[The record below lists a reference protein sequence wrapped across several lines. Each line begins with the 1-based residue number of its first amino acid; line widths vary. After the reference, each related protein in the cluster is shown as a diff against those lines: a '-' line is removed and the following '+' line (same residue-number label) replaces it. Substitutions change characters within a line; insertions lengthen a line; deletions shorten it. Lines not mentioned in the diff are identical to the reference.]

1 MNQDMTAETS
11 QLVQRLQGR
20 LDREK
25 RARKEAER
33 LLEEKSLA
41 LYQTNLALQQ
51 QANNLEQI
59 VLERTEDLRQAL
71 DHAEAATQAKSNFLA
86 TMSHEIR
93 TPMNGVIGMTDL
105 LLHTDIS
112 EEQRNYLSVL
122 KSSGQNLLSLIN
134 DILDY
139 SKIEA
144 GKLELEAI
152 SLSPKQLLDE
162 LAFIFKPQF
171 DDKHLAFKL
180 EIDSQVPQWII
191 GDPTRLRQ
199 VFFNLISNALKFTQ
213 QGSVTIRL
221 LATSDNHTLQAQI
234 EDTGIGISH
243 QAQQTLF
250 QAFQQADSSITR
262 QFGGTG
268 LGLAICSHIVKAMQ
282 GSIWVESELGQGS
295 RFCFDFHAKPGQAL
309 HKNTLSST
317 DKVDFSHIKTLVV
330 EDNPINQMLV
340 VKYLEKLQIQPQTA
354 NNGLEA
360 IEKLQQQNFD
370 LVLMDMQMPK
380 MDGLS
385 ATRFIRALSHLHQ
398 PIILALT
405 ANAFQEDQKACF
417 EAGMNGF
424 LTKPITLNTL
434 QNAINEHQTW

>member
-1 MNQDMTAETS
+1 MIQDTTAETS

-59 VLERTEDLRQAL
+59 VLERTEDLRKAL
-71 DHAEAATQAKSNFLA
+71 ERAEAATKAKSNFLA

-112 EEQRNYLSVL
+112 EEQRNYLNVL

-144 GKLELEAI
+144 GKLELESI
-152 SLSPKQLLDE
+152 PLNPKQLLDE

-180 EIDSQVPQWII
+180 EIDPQVPQWII

-199 VFFNLISNALKFTQ
+199 LFFNLISNALKFTQ
-213 QGSVTIRL
+213 QGSVTVRL
-221 LATSDNHTLQAQI
+221 VATSDNHSWQAQV

-243 QAQQTLF
+243 QAQQSLF

-282 GSIWVESELGQGS
+282 GRIWVESEPGEGS
-295 RFCFDFHAKPGQAL
+295 RFCFEFYAQPSQAL
-309 HKNTLSST
+309 HKNTISASDT
-317 DKVDFSHIKTLVV
+317 VDFSHLKTLVV

-385 ATRFIRALSHLHQ
+385 ATRFIRALAHLHQ

-417 EAGMNGF
+417 DAGMNGF

-434 QNAINEHQTW
+434 QNAINEHQAW